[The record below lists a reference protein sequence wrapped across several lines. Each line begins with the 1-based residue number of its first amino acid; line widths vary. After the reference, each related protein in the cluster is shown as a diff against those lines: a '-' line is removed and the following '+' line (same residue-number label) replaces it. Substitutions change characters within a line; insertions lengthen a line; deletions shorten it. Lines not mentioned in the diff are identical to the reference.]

1 MDMDGNID
9 LRDVLL
15 GWPYDEEDNV
25 RLFTTPDGRE
35 VMQIRLPVGVEQYEL
50 QGRPDGLR
58 PYGRDSVLS
67 YWEEQAKTSPI
78 VLDHEQCVELFE
90 EGLLYYY
97 RYLHLFQMQDW
108 ERTIADTARNI
119 RLFDLVLK
127 YAETE
132 EDRTYLEQWR
142 PYIVRFHAV
151 AEAMLALREEEF
163 EQASEIVQQAV
174 AAIDA
179 LPPLDNPTFQFE
191 RERSLDGLRQM
202 LNQIGEHVPVSELE
216 DLEQKLDQAVEA
228 ERYEQAAELRDR
240 IREMKAKELQP

>member
-1 MDMDGNID
+1 MDGNID

-25 RLFTTPDGRE
+25 RLLTTKDGRE
-35 VMQIRLPVGVEQYEL
+35 IMQIRLPVGMEQYEL

-58 PYGRDSVLS
+58 PYGHDSVLT
-67 YWEEQAKTSPI
+67 YWEEQAKSSPI
-78 VLDHEQCVELFE
+78 QLDHEQCVELFE

-163 EQASEIVQQAV
+163 EQASAIVQQAV

-202 LNQIGEHVPVSELE
+202 LSQIGEHVPVTELE
-216 DLEQKLDQAVEA
+216 ELEQKLDKAVEA
-228 ERYEQAAELRDR
+228 EHYEQAAELRDR
-240 IREMKAKELQP
+240 IREMKP